1 MKVGIKKYL
10 LIIGGSISLGLG
22 MLGILL
28 PVLPTTPFLLL
39 SAFCYLNS
47 SKRLYDWLIGHKRL
61 GHHIL
66 GYMEHKTIDRKVK
79 LGALI
84 FLWISL
90 MISMILIN
98 KPIMYLVLSL
108 VGVGVSIHLSMLKSS
123 IEHN

>member
-10 LIIGGSISLGLG
+10 LIIAGSISLGLG
-22 MLGILL
+22 MLGIIL

-66 GYMEHKTIDRKVK
+66 GYMEHKTVDRKVK
-79 LGALI
+79 IVALT
-84 FLWISL
+84 FLWLSL
-90 MISMILIN
+90 ILSMILVN
-98 KPIMYLVLSL
+98 KPIMYIVLSS
-108 VGVGVSIHLSMLKSS
+108 VGIGVSIHLSMLKSS
-123 IEHN
+123 IEEN